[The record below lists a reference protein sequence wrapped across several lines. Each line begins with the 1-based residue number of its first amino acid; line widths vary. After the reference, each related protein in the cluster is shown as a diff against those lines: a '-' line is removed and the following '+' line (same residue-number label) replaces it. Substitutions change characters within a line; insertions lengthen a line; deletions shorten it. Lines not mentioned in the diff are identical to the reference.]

1 MQKPT
6 ILQPAPSILVIDD
19 TPANLILLTGM
30 LKGLGYKVRSVSDGK
45 FALQT
50 AKHDLPDLIL
60 LDVMMPGMNG
70 YEVCER
76 LKMDEQLAEIPVIF
90 LSALN
95 ETADKVKAFEAGGV
109 DYVTKPFQLREVQAR
124 VAAHLELHRQKRLL
138 KESYDQLRRL
148 EELRDNLVHMVVHDM
163 RTPLTSMKGFLQ
175 LLDITEG
182 ESMSKDGKE
191 YVAILTDATEN
202 LIELASSLLDV
213 SKMEAGEMT
222 LDLGECN
229 LIEII
234 REAMCKVESLRENR
248 QLSVEAPEE
257 SIKIIGDAKLL
268 ARVIQ
273 NLLGNALKFTPD
285 GGSIS
290 VGCEFSDPCVRVYV
304 RDNGPGIPHESLEM
318 IFDKFG
324 QVASQQSQRQYST
337 GLGLTFCKL
346 AVEAHGGSIGV
357 DSEVGEGSTFWFSIP
372 VRGPAETS
380 STSSNSDGICSNTV
394 LDP

>member
-1 MQKPT
+1 MQKP
-6 ILQPAPSILVIDD
+6 IVSQPVPSILVVDD

-50 AKHDLPDLIL
+50 AKHDVPDLIL

-76 LKMDEQLAEIPVIF
+76 LKMDEQLVEIPVIF

-138 KESYDQLRRL
+138 KESYEQLRKL

-175 LLDITEG
+175 LLDMVEG

-213 SKMEAGEMT
+213 SKMEAGEMI

-234 REAMCKVESLRENR
+234 REVMAKVESLRENR
-248 QLSVEAPEE
+248 QFSIEAPEE
-257 SIKIIGDAKLL
+257 PMTILGDAKLL
-268 ARVIQ
+268 SRVIQ

-290 VGCEFSDPCVRVYV
+290 VGFEICAPCVRVYV
-304 RDNGPGIPHESLEM
+304 RDNGPGIPHESLER

-324 QVASQQSQRQYST
+324 QVASQHIQRQYST

-357 DSEVGEGSTFWFSIP
+357 DSEVGKGSTFWFSIP
-372 VRGPAETS
+372 VLGPQEGLIADIADSMT
-380 STSSNSDGICSNTV
+380 TC
-394 LDP
+394 